1 MVQGLSRRQVLQGHR
16 ARLQL
21 YHRVHRRLHDLPDC
35 LLHHGGE
42 PQHPVRDG
50 AQLRGPRLR
59 DRHVLLCCH
68 ADHGL
73 VGQPPLR
80 ALAGDGHER
89 LLRLH
94 DRRLQGHPHARQ
106 KGDVRRADRG
116 RRLHGDVRA
125 RRASVHHEDLPAL
138 ADVGDDGGHRPL
150 PCPDRSARGQR
161 DRPRPRPP
169 RHLRGRLQHQ
179 HRLLGAHLAGDL
191 HVLPDGCAG
200 HAARQGRR
208 HDRHPRLHLPLLDT
222 RGGRGEAVCIP
233 ASVLPRQHHLHVGHQ
248 LVPPARLVLDRPK
261 RVSFAARLRRR
272 AGGRVRGPRLG
283 LQRRD

>member
-125 RRASVHHEDLPAL
+125 RRASVRHEDLPAL

-169 RHLRGRLQHQ
+169 RHLPGRLQHR
-179 HRLLGAHLAGDL
+179 HPALGPHVAGYL
-191 HVLPDGCAG
+191 HVLPYGGTGD
-200 HAARQGRR
+200 AAREGRC
-208 HDRHPRLHLPLLDT
+208 DDCHPRLHLHVLDR
-222 RGGRGEAVCIP
+222 RGGRREAVRLP
-233 ASVLPRQHHLHVGHQ
+233 APVLPRRSHLHHGHRV
-248 LVPPARLVLDRPK
+248 VPRIGCLLARPPDVRPA
-261 RVSFAARLRRR
+261 ANLRW
-272 AGGRVRGPRLG
+272 VRGSVRG
-283 LQRRD
+283 LRQS